1 MKSLQVLVGDW
12 IAEGTLTFKG
22 KAFKI
27 GGTAKLM
34 SAAAGWGVAN
44 FSKLDIEG
52 VGSYEEVDVLGF
64 DPIEKLFHFF
74 SVTNTGAA
82 RDHEG
87 KWLDDK
93 TIRFGYE
100 GLQEGKTYVEEISVN
115 ILSSRELTIHERD
128 TLDGQVITI
137 MHVSLRK

>member
-1 MKSLQVLVGDW
+1 VKSLQVLIGDW

-22 KAFKI
+22 KAFNI
-27 GGTAKLM
+27 TGTAKLM

-52 VGSYEEVDVLGF
+52 VGSYEEVDVIGF
-64 DPIEKLFHFF
+64 DPTEKLFHFF

-82 RDHEG
+82 RDHKG

-93 TIRFGYE
+93 TIRFDYE

-115 ILSSRELTIHERD
+115 IPSSRELTIHERD